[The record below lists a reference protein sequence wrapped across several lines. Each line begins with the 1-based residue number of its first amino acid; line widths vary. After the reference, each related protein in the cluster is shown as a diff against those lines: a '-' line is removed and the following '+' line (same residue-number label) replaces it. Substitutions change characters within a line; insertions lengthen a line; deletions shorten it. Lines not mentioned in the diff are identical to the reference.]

1 MTTEMA
7 IYISMGI
14 TTVWAIALTAWALWS
29 KRQETSE
36 TTETPKIPKTPDFSF
51 LGYIRSFK
59 MSERQYERFASSTRV
74 MMYLYAFMAGIELG
88 RGNVSMAVTCGALFF
103 GFQAML
109 LWVKTRWMRIS

>member
-59 MSERQYERFASSTRV
+59 MSERQYEQFASSTRM
-74 MMYLYAFMAGIELG
+74 MMYFYAFLAGIASAKG
-88 RGNVSMAVTCGALFF
+88 DVSMAVTCGALFV
-103 GFQAML
+103 GFQFVL
-109 LWVKTRWMRIS
+109 FWVKTKWISK

>member
-1 MTTEMA
+1 MTTEMT

-29 KRQETSE
+29 KRQEMLEMPE
-36 TTETPKIPKTPDFSF
+36 TTETTETPDFSF

-59 MSERQYERFASSTRV
+59 MSERQYERFASSTRM
-74 MMYLYAFMAGIELG
+74 MMYFYAFLAGIASAKG
-88 RGNVSMAVTCGALFF
+88 DVSMVVTCGALFF

-109 LWVKTRWMRIS
+109 FWMKTRWMRIS